1 MNTKTQWGI
10 AGMGVMGT
18 SLSRNFSQKEISLA
32 LFNRSVEGEEE
43 GVALKKKQLYSELNR
58 IQAFEELTD
67 FVSAIERPR
76 KIFIMLPAGVA
87 TSHFLEQLIPLLSK
101 GDIVI
106 DGGNAHYK
114 ETEKR
119 AKRLDDEGILFLGV
133 GVSGGKEGALKGPSL
148 MVGGDHTAYEI
159 VKEDLFKIAAKNSNK
174 IPCCAYFGT
183 GGAGH
188 FVKMVHNGIEY
199 AEMQLLAELYALA
212 SCTMSHDEIQ
222 KTLSQWNATKSK
234 SYLLEITASLLKF
247 REGKT
252 PFIELIRDQASN
264 KGTGAWATASA
275 TELGYPNS
283 LMVAAL
289 HARFL
294 SFFKK
299 ERTQFSEHF
308 DKQISTVNIS
318 SSLLKNAYDL
328 SRWINHHQGFEMLT
342 LAAKEYKW
350 SLNLSQVASV
360 WAEGCIIKSNLM
372 DDCIKLLQ
380 DNSMLLLSEGFK
392 QLLTNGKENWKE
404 LLQQAVANEIPT
416 PCMQSAWTYF
426 AALKTQNSS
435 ANIIQA
441 QRDYFGAHGFLR
453 TDNDSQD
460 LEHGPWSS

>member
-32 LFNRSVEGEEE
+32 LFNRRVEGKEE
-43 GVALKKKQLYSELNR
+43 GVALKKKQLYSELNPT
-58 IQAFEELTD
+58 QAFEELKD

-119 AKRLDDEGILFLGV
+119 AKKLADEGILFLGV
-133 GVSGGKEGALKGPSL
+133 GVSGGEEGALKGPSL

-159 VKEDLFKIAAKNSNK
+159 VKEDLFKITAKNNNK

-247 REGKT
+247 REDKT

-283 LMVAAL
+283 LMTAAL
-289 HARFL
+289 HERFL

-299 ERTQFSEHF
+299 ERIQFSEYF
-308 DKQISTVNIS
+308 DKPRSTVNIS

-328 SRWINHHQGFEMLT
+328 SRWVNHHQGFEMLT

-360 WAEGCIIKSNLM
+360 WAEGCIIKSDLM

-380 DNSMLLLSEGFK
+380 DNTMLLLSEDFK
-392 QLLTNGKENWKE
+392 QLFTNGKENWKE

-453 TDNDSQD
+453 VDNESQG